1 MLYPFERM
9 VIVQYNYHERIVN
22 LDETGF
28 GIINELKP
36 RPYTP
41 AHWHKAV
48 EVVYFVRGTVIC
60 KFSHGTIHGEPGQMY
75 VINSHDVHETRCSRD
90 AEYLV
95 VHIQPSVMCR
105 YVANFDM
112 LHFSLAHDP
121 LDDEKVIMYRK
132 LREHMEQIRRQM
144 CENSESFQLQQHARL
159 FDITAILVDCFS
171 TPLAIEETQLF
182 RSDMNRLEP
191 VLEHIQLHHDQ
202 ELSLDWAADTVGL
215 AKEYFCRLFKKNMG
229 ISYLQYLNQVRA
241 AAVCKDLEFCDDSIG
256 EIAQRHGFTD
266 NKMMNRYFR
275 ELYGCTPSEKRKFFR
290 EMKIEI

>member
-1 MLYPFERM
+1 M
-9 VIVQYNYHERIVN
+9 QNYQHRILTT

-28 GIINELKP
+28 GVKYENNLSAYMP
-36 RPYTP
+36 P
-41 AHWHKAV
+41 HWHKAV
-48 EVVYFVRGTVIC
+48 ELLMFVKGKVIC
-60 KFSHGTIHGEPGQMY
+60 NFENAKLQFKKGDLAI
-75 VINSHDVHETRCSRD
+75 INSHEVHETKCTRN
-90 AEYLV
+90 AVYLV

-121 LDDEKVIMYRK
+121 LDDEKAIMYRK

-144 CENSESFQLQQHARL
+144 CENSESFRLQQHARL

-241 AAVCKDLEFCDDSIG
+241 AAVCKDLEICDDSIG